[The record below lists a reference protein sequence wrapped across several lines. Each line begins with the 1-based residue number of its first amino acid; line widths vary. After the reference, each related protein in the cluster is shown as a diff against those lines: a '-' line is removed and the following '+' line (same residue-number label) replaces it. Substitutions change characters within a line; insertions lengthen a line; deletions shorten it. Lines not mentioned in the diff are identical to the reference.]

1 MFGLR
6 KTLGSL
12 FGLHQIDE
20 TWFGH
25 LEETLL
31 KADVGIATTD
41 TLISSL
47 RKTAKTQ
54 SINNAEQLKGILVQE
69 ITQLLSPLE
78 SPQNPLLT
86 PQSGQKPEVWLIV
99 GVNGAGKTTSI
110 GKLCRHFQAQGK
122 SVLLAAGDTFRA
134 AARNQLKEWGERN
147 HVQVLSQESGDA
159 AAVAH
164 DAIHAAIS
172 RQIDLLFIDTAGRL
186 ATQGNLMEEL
196 KKVKRVI
203 SKVIPDAP
211 HQIVLVLDGNTG
223 QNGIAQ
229 VLAFRNAIGLQGIIV
244 TKLDGTAKGG
254 VICALSKALETPM
267 ESGATSSRTF
277 VYALG
282 KGEGL
287 ADLEPFNAQI
297 YAKEI
302 VE

>member
-12 FGLHQIDE
+12 FGLHPIDE
-20 TWFGH
+20 FWFEQ

-31 KADVGIATTD
+31 KADVGIATTNV
-41 TLISSL
+41 LITSL
-47 RKTAKTQ
+47 RKQAKSQ
-54 SINNAEQLKGILVQE
+54 LIQNAEDLKGLLVQE
-69 ITQLLSPLE
+69 ISRLLAPLE
-78 SPQNPLLT
+78 NPQNPLLLS
-86 PQSGQKPEVWLIV
+86 QSNHKPEIWLIV

-110 GKLCRHFQAQGK
+110 GKLCHHFQVQGK

-172 RQIDLLFIDTAGRL
+172 RQIDVLFIDTAGRL

-203 SKVIPDAP
+203 SKVVPDAP

-254 VICALSKALETPM
+254 VICALSKALETPP
-267 ESGATSSRTF
+267 ETGTPAFKTF

-287 ADLEPFNAQI
+287 SDLEPFNAEA
-297 YAKEI
+297 YAKEL

>member
-186 ATQGNLMEEL
+186 ATQGNLMAEL

-203 SKVIPDAP
+203 SKVISDAP
-211 HQIVLVLDGNTG
+211 HQIILVLDGNTG
-223 QNGIAQ
+223 QNGITQ

-254 VICALSKALETPM
+254 VICALSKALEAPM
-267 ESGATSSRTF
+267 ESEPNRSKTF

-282 KGEGL
+282 IGEGI
-287 ADLEPFNAQI
+287 ADLEPFKAHT
-297 YAKEI
+297 YAKELI
-302 VE
+302 E